1 MPVYIQAV
9 QAERPSI
16 QPSGAPLQPLFADC
30 ADVELLAYGVPV
42 EWLDDVKQATA
53 ATLFALV
60 DHLPAEAAEALLQ
73 KFGLVG
79 FGDRY
84 PSQLSGGMKRRA
96 ELAQALINSPKVM
109 ILDEPFRGLDV
120 MTRELM
126 QEYYVQLFEETQL
139 TTLFITT
146 ELEEAIFLAD
156 RIVFMG
162 TAPGRIV
169 RGLEVDLPHPRTIG
183 SMTSERYLEIKKD
196 AMATLI
202 EYGAVS
208 TD

>member
-73 KFGLVG
+73 LAT
-79 FGDRY
+79 
-84 PSQLSGGMKRRA
+84 GGKPRMPLRAGVAYHLLRHTGQRAAHSIETSRRQRA
-96 ELAQALINSPKVM
+96 SPC
-109 ILDEPFRGLDV
+109 R
-120 MTRELM
+120 
-126 QEYYVQLFEETQL
+126 
-139 TTLFITT
+139 
-146 ELEEAIFLAD
+146 A
-156 RIVFMG
+156 
-162 TAPGRIV
+162 
-169 RGLEVDLPHPRTIG
+169 H
-183 SMTSERYLEIKKD
+183 
-196 AMATLI
+196 
-202 EYGAVS
+202 
-208 TD
+208 